1 MGTFDNEWL
10 MRQVVVLPPLLLSLT
25 LHEFAHAR
33 VALAFGDRTAL
44 LRGRVSLNPLRHLDP
59 MGTLM
64 LVFSGL
70 IGWAKPVPVN
80 PMNFHHRRLGEMLVS
95 AAGPLTNLAL
105 AVISA
110 MLLVIL
116 RKIAGDTQ
124 GLLVG
129 KKMLFVAAQCNLAL
143 CFFNL
148 LPLFPLDGHH
158 IVREMLPSGSRE
170 VFMRWQIRF
179 GSRTLMIL
187 VVALQIIE
195 IATGRASPVNPLRLY
210 LAHVIFPILD
220 LMGV

>member
-1 MGTFDNEWL
+1 MGTFDQEWL

-64 LVFSGL
+64 LIFSGL

-80 PMNFHHRRLGEMLVS
+80 PMNLHPRRLGDMLVS
-95 AAGPLTNLAL
+95 AAGPLTNLVL

-110 MLLVIL
+110 MLLVVL
-116 RKIAGDTQ
+116 RKAGGDTQ
-124 GLLVG
+124 ALSVA
-129 KKMLFVAAQCNLAL
+129 KDMLFVAARCNLAL

-148 LPLFPLDGHH
+148 IPLFPLDGHH
-158 IVREMLPSGSRE
+158 IVREMLPSRSRQA
-170 VFMRWQIRF
+170 FMRLQIRF
-179 GSRTLMIL
+179 GSLILMMLIFGPRIVEL
-187 VVALQIIE
+187 
-195 IATGRASPVNPLRLY
+195 ATGRPVAVNPLSLY